1 MIHIHCCCLN
11 EAKFRFFQLMSLT
24 RKRIEDPVAGM
35 SGRLEA
41 ETGSLRP
48 PRQKAISLSP
58 IHKPASSSPRMA
70 SHQNMQMPFELC
82 ILVCRSHDRLMMHYV
97 QLLLQTQSI
106 IQPQSTNILRP
117 ASHQNTFQSTC
128 IDVILDRLIF
138 HTCMLNA
145 VISPLLNSKRDP
157 LKINLLLDLVV
168 F

>member
-24 RKRIEDPVAGM
+24 RKHIEDPVAGD
-35 SGRLEA
+35 GCQGA
-41 ETGSLRP
+41 ETRSRDP
-48 PRQKAISLSP
+48 PGRKPCPCLLFTSRHPPSP
-58 IHKPASSSPRMA
+58 KMA

-82 ILVCRSHDRLMMHYV
+82 VLVCRSHDRLMMHYV

-106 IQPQSTNILRP
+106 VQPQSTNILRP

-128 IDVILDRLIF
+128 IDIILDRF

-145 VISPLLNSKRDP
+145 V
-157 LKINLLLDLVV
+157 
-168 F
+168 